1 MSVLLTPIVQFY
13 RTILQ
18 PVELI
23 QAFGITLSSLD
34 LAAAFRLCL
43 VMRQIREQLLTA
55 HLKKAA
61 AASFGPNAG
70 SSLGKVQE
78 VERRSFVREASAVLL
93 VVYAGEALT
102 GVYPLDLELCFM
114 SPELEG
120 IGSSVP
126 RDTTIVH
133 GLGRVSR
140 AVCAHAGTG
149 RDAAYRPGDDTQH

>member
-1 MSVLLTPIVQFY
+1 MSVLLAPIVQFY

-70 SSLGKVQE
+70 SGHVKVQE

-102 GVYPLDLELCFM
+102 GVYPYSLYCVPCSL
-114 SPELEG
+114 SPELDG
-120 IGSSVP
+120 VGSSVP

-133 GLGRVSR
+133 GLGRVI
-140 AVCAHAGTG
+140 
-149 RDAAYRPGDDTQH
+149 